1 LVLNTTTKRETGRE
15 AQLGNITAAKTVADV
30 IRTSLGPKAMLKMV
44 LDPMGGL
51 ALTNDGNAILR
62 EIDVNHPAAKSMIE
76 LSRAQ
81 DESVGDG
88 TTSVVILAGETLQL
102 SEVLLDHGTHPTVV
116 IAGYYRALEDAIDA
130 LERIAVRIDSSNVAE
145 MQRVISS
152 CLGTKFASQWGQLFV
167 RIAMDAVAIVRG
179 PVQQPIDGSPAPR
192 VEIDLK
198 QYARMEKIPGGD
210 VADTRLVRGCVLNKD
225 VTHSKMR
232 RRIER
237 PRVVLLDCNLEYKK
251 GESQT
256 AVECSAPEDFS
267 RLLKAEEEEIERM
280 CADILRVKP
289 DVVCTEKGV
298 SDLAQHFLMKG
309 GCSVLRRMRKTDNNR
324 LARITGATIVHRP
337 DELQESD
344 VGTRCNLFVVQKI
357 GDEYFTFITSDETNV
372 EACACT
378 IVIRG
383 PNKDVMNEVERNLW
397 DAMHVARNI
406 AINPR
411 LVPGG
416 GASEMAVAQALTQ
429 RSKAIE
435 GVRQLPYRNIALALE
450 VIPRTLAQNCG
461 ADVVRL
467 LTELRAK
474 HAQDPQKNS
483 AWGIDGINGVIGDM
497 HIVGVWEPFEV
508 KAQTIKSAIEAACL
522 LLRVDDV
529 LSGSKKK
536 KGTEGGSAPAEK
548 DVEDSEL
555 REPGMQ

>member
-1 LVLNTTTKRETGRE
+1 
-15 AQLGNITAAKTVADV
+15 
-30 IRTSLGPKAMLKMV
+30 M
-44 LDPMGGL
+44 
-51 ALTNDGNAILR
+51 
-62 EIDVNHPAAKSMIE
+62 NHPAAKSMIE

-88 TTSVVILAGETLQL
+88 TTSVVILAGEALQL
-102 SEVLLDHGTHPTVV
+102 SELMLDRGTHPTVV

-130 LERIAVRIDSSNVAE
+130 LGQVAVRIDPESRADMERVVA
-145 MQRVISS
+145 S
-152 CLGTKFASQWGQLFV
+152 CLGTKFAHQWGPLFV
-167 RIAMDAVAIVRG
+167 GIAMDAVRIVRG
-179 PVQQPIDGSPAPR
+179 PAPKDPQQRA
-192 VEIDLK
+192 EIDLK
-198 QYARMEKIPGGD
+198 QYARVEKIPGGD
-210 VADTRLVRGCVLNKD
+210 VADTAVVRGCVINKD
-225 VTHSKMR
+225 VTHAGMR

-256 AVECSAPEDFS
+256 AVECSTPEDFA

-298 SDLAQHFLMKG
+298 SDLAQHFLMRG

-324 LARITGATIVHRP
+324 LARVTGATIAHRP

-344 VGTRCNLFVVQKI
+344 VGTRCNLFDIRKI
-357 GDEYFTFITSDETNV
+357 GDEYFSFITSDEDNV
-372 EACACT
+372 DARACT

-406 AINPR
+406 ALDPR

-435 GVRQLPYRNIALALE
+435 GVRQLPYRNVALALE

-461 ADVVRL
+461 ADVIRL

-474 HAQDPQKNS
+474 HAQDPAKNA
-483 AWGIDGINGVIGDM
+483 AWGIDGVNGVIGDM
-497 HIVGVWEPFEV
+497 NTVGVWEPFEV
-508 KAQTIKSAIEAACL
+508 KAQTFKSAIEAACL

-536 KGTEGGSAPAEK
+536 GGSGGGAPTERDMEDAE
-548 DVEDSEL
+548 L
-555 REPGMQ
+555 QQPGMP